1 MLISTLVS
9 TVAFFAIG
17 DVLVPGSPAPAFTV
31 DSFVRGPEAKTLELG
46 KVHVI
51 EFWAT
56 WCGPCVASM
65 PHLTELQKQNPDVQF
80 IGVAGFERGK
90 DAADGTKR
98 VDDFVKAK
106 GDAVGFA
113 IAFDGDGTMAKTW
126 MTAAKRNTI
135 PTSFVVGK
143 DGNIAFIGSPTAEL
157 DAAIAKAKK
166 ADAPANL
173 PATTNTAPAATSAV
187 PPKKTVEVTEEPTDE
202 TGSSTTTS
210 TSTETHSV
218 TKNGVSSNSIVTVE
232 TTVEVRGGRRKTT
245 VTRTEVVSNDGNQ
258 QPSGGVGA
266 SGSAG
271 AKSSSGA
278 SSGSSGSSKSSS
290 SSSNRP

>member
-1 MLISTLVS
+1 MFISTLVS
-9 TVAFFAIG
+9 TVAFLAIG

-31 DSFVRGPEAKTLELG
+31 DSFVRGPESKTLELG

-98 VDDFVKAK
+98 VGDFVKAK
-106 GDAVGFA
+106 GDAIGFA

-126 MTAAKRNTI
+126 MTAAKRNSI

-143 DGNIAFIGSPTAEL
+143 DGNIAFIGSPNAEL

-173 PATTNTAPAATSAV
+173 PATTNAAPAATSAV
-187 PPKKTVEVTEEPTDE
+187 APKKTVEVTEEATDE

-245 VTRTEVVSNDGNQ
+245 VTRTEMVLSDPNKPLDVT
-258 QPSGGVGA
+258 GA
-266 SGSAG
+266 SGAAG

-290 SSSNRP
+290 SSSSRP

>member
-17 DVLVPGSPAPAFTV
+17 DVLVPGSPAPALTV
-31 DSFVRGPEAKTLELG
+31 DSFVRGPESKTLELG

-173 PATTNTAPAATSAV
+173 PATTNAAPVVTAVV

-202 TGSSTTTS
+202 TGTSTTTS

-218 TKNGVSSNSIVTVE
+218 TKNGVSSNSVVTVE
-232 TTVEVRGGRRKTT
+232 TTVEVRDGRRKTT
-245 VTRTEVVSNDGNQ
+245 VTRTEMVLSKPNK
-258 QPSGGVGA
+258 PLGVTGA
-266 SGSAG
+266 SGAVG
-271 AKSSSGA
+271 AKSSSGS
-278 SSGSSGSSKSSS
+278 SSGSSGSSSSQ
-290 SSSNRP
+290 P

>member
-173 PATTNTAPAATSAV
+173 PATTNAAPVATAVV

-202 TGSSTTTS
+202 TGTSTTTS

-218 TKNGVSSNSIVTVE
+218 TKNGVSSNSVVTVE
-232 TTVEVRGGRRKTT
+232 TTVEVRDGRRKTT
-245 VTRTEVVSNDGNQ
+245 VTRTEMVLSKPNK
-258 QPSGGVGA
+258 PLGVTGA
-266 SGSAG
+266 SGAVG
-271 AKSSSGA
+271 AKSSSGS
-278 SSGSSGSSKSSS
+278 SSGSSGSSSSQ
-290 SSSNRP
+290 P

>member
-166 ADAPANL
+166 ADAPATL
-173 PATTNTAPAATSAV
+173 PATTNAAPAATSAV

-210 TSTETHSV
+210 TSTETYSV
-218 TKNGVSSNSIVTVE
+218 TKNGVSSNSVVTVE
-232 TTVEVRGGRRKTT
+232 TTVEVRDGRRKTT
-245 VTRTEVVSNDGNQ
+245 VTRTEMVLSEPNK
-258 QPSGGVGA
+258 PLGVTGA
-266 SGSAG
+266 SGAAG
-271 AKSSSGA
+271 AKSSSGS
-278 SSGSSGSSKSSS
+278 SSGSAGSSS
-290 SSSNRP
+290 SRP

>member
-65 PHLTELQKQNPDVQF
+65 PHLTELQKQHPDVQF

-98 VDDFVKAK
+98 VEDFVKAK

-126 MTAAKRNTI
+126 MTAAKRNSI

-143 DGNIAFIGSPTAEL
+143 DGNISFIGSPNADL

-166 ADAPANL
+166 ADAPATQ
-173 PATTNTAPAATSAV
+173 PATTNAAPAATSAV

-210 TSTETHSV
+210 TTTETHSV
-218 TKNGVSSNSIVTVE
+218 TKNGVSSNSVVTVE
-232 TTVEVRGGRRKTT
+232 TTVEVRDGRRKTT
-245 VTRTEVVSNDGNQ
+245 VTRTEMVLSEPNK
-258 QPSGGVGA
+258 PLGVTGA
-266 SGSAG
+266 SGAAG
-271 AKSSSGA
+271 AKSSSGS
-278 SSGSSGSSKSSS
+278 SSGSSGSSGSK
-290 SSSNRP
+290 P

>member
-1 MLISTLVS
+1 MLISTLLS

-65 PHLTELQKQNPDVQF
+65 PHLTELQKQHPDVQF

-98 VDDFVKAK
+98 VEDFVKAK

-126 MTAAKRNTI
+126 MTAAKRNSI

-143 DGNIAFIGSPTAEL
+143 DGNISFIGSPNADL

-166 ADAPANL
+166 ADAPATL
-173 PATTNTAPAATSAV
+173 PATTNAAPAATSAV

-218 TKNGVSSNSIVTVE
+218 TKNGVSSNSVVTVE
-232 TTVEVRGGRRKTT
+232 TTVEVRDGRRKTT
-245 VTRTEVVSNDGNQ
+245 VTRTEMVLSEPNK
-258 QPSGGVGA
+258 PLGVTGA
-266 SGSAG
+266 SGAAG
-271 AKSSSGA
+271 AKSSSGS
-278 SSGSSGSSKSSS
+278 SSGSSGSSSSK
-290 SSSNRP
+290 P

>member
-173 PATTNTAPAATSAV
+173 PATTNAAPVVTAVV

-202 TGSSTTTS
+202 TGTSTTTS

-218 TKNGVSSNSIVTVE
+218 TKNGVSSNSVVTVE
-232 TTVEVRGGRRKTT
+232 TTVEVRDGRRKTT
-245 VTRTEVVSNDGNQ
+245 VTRTEMVLSEPNK
-258 QPSGGVGA
+258 PLGVTGA
-266 SGSAG
+266 SGAVG
-271 AKSSSGA
+271 AKSSSGS
-278 SSGSSGSSKSSS
+278 SSGSSGSSSSQ
-290 SSSNRP
+290 P

>member
-9 TVAFFAIG
+9 TVAFLAIG

-31 DSFVRGPEAKTLELG
+31 DSFVRGPESKTLELG

-106 GDAVGFA
+106 GDAIGFA

-143 DGNIAFIGSPTAEL
+143 DGNIAFIGSPNAEL

-173 PATTNTAPAATSAV
+173 PATTNAAPAATSAV

-202 TGSSTTTS
+202 TGTSTTTS

-218 TKNGVSSNSIVTVE
+218 TKNGVSSNSVVTVE

-245 VTRTEVVSNDGNQ
+245 VTRTEMVLSDPNKPLDVT
-258 QPSGGVGA
+258 GA
-266 SGSAG
+266 SGAAG
-271 AKSSSGA
+271 AKSSSG
-278 SSGSSGSSKSSS
+278 SSSGSAGSSGSK
-290 SSSNRP
+290 P

>member
-1 MLISTLVS
+1 MLISTLLS

-98 VDDFVKAK
+98 VDEFVKAK
-106 GDAVGFA
+106 GDAIGFA

-143 DGNIAFIGSPTAEL
+143 DGNVAFIGSPNADL

-166 ADAPANL
+166 ADAPATL
-173 PATTNTAPAATSAV
+173 PATTNAAPAATSAV

-210 TSTETHSV
+210 TSTETYSV
-218 TKNGVSSNSIVTVE
+218 TKNGVSSNSVVTVE
-232 TTVEVRGGRRKTT
+232 TTVEVRDGRRKTT
-245 VTRTEVVSNDGNQ
+245 VTRTEMVLSEPNK
-258 QPSGGVGA
+258 PLGVTGA
-266 SGSAG
+266 SGAAG
-271 AKSSSGA
+271 AKSSSGS
-278 SSGSSGSSKSSS
+278 SSGSAGSSS
-290 SSSNRP
+290 SRP

>member
-65 PHLTELQKQNPDVQF
+65 PHLTELQKQHPDVQF

-98 VDDFVKAK
+98 VEDFVKAK

-126 MTAAKRNTI
+126 MTAAKRNSI

-143 DGNIAFIGSPTAEL
+143 DGNISFIGSPNADL

-166 ADAPANL
+166 ADAPATQ
-173 PATTNTAPAATSAV
+173 PATTNAAPAATSAV

-218 TKNGVSSNSIVTVE
+218 TKNGVSSNSVVTVE
-232 TTVEVRGGRRKTT
+232 TTVEVRDGRRKTT
-245 VTRTEVVSNDGNQ
+245 VTRTEMVLSEPNK
-258 QPSGGVGA
+258 PLGVTGA
-266 SGSAG
+266 SGAAG
-271 AKSSSGA
+271 AKSSSGS
-278 SSGSSGSSKSSS
+278 SSGSSGSSSS
-290 SSSNRP
+290 RP

>member
-1 MLISTLVS
+1 MLISTLAS

-31 DSFVRGPEAKTLELG
+31 DSFVRGPESKTLELG

-126 MTAAKRNTI
+126 MTAAKRNSI
-135 PTSFVVGK
+135 PTSFVIGR
-143 DGNIAFIGSPTAEL
+143 DGNIAFIGSPNAEL

-173 PATTNTAPAATSAV
+173 SATTNAAPAATLV
-187 PPKKTVEVTEEPTDE
+187 VLPKKTVEVTEEPTDE
-202 TGSSTTTS
+202 TGTSTTTS
-210 TSTETHSV
+210 TATETHSV
-218 TKNGVSSNSIVTVE
+218 TKNGVSSNSVVTVE
-232 TTVEVRGGRRKTT
+232 TTVEVGNGRRKTT
-245 VTRTEVVSNDGNQ
+245 VTRTEMVLSEPNK
-258 QPSGGVGA
+258 PLGVTGA
-266 SGSAG
+266 SGAAG
-271 AKSSSGA
+271 AKSSSGS
-278 SSGSSGSSKSSS
+278 SSGSSGSSSS
-290 SSSNRP
+290 RP

>member
-31 DSFVRGPEAKTLELG
+31 DSFVRGPESKTLELG

-106 GDAVGFA
+106 GDAIGFA

-126 MTAAKRNTI
+126 MTAAKRNSI

-143 DGNIAFIGSPTAEL
+143 DGNIAFIGSPNADL

-173 PATTNTAPAATSAV
+173 PATTNAAAAATSAV
-187 PPKKTVEVTEEPTDE
+187 APKKTVEVTEEPTDE
-202 TGSSTTTS
+202 TGTSTTTS
-210 TSTETHSV
+210 TSIETHSV
-218 TKNGVSSNSIVTVE
+218 TKNGVSSNSVVTVE

-245 VTRTEVVSNDGNQ
+245 VTRTEMVLSDPNKPLDVTGT
-258 QPSGGVGA
+258 SGA
-266 SGSAG
+266 AG
-271 AKSSSGA
+271 AKSSSGS
-278 SSGSSGSSKSSS
+278 SSGSSGSSSS
-290 SSSNRP
+290 RP

>member
-1 MLISTLVS
+1 MLISTLLS

-98 VDDFVKAK
+98 VDEFVKAK
-106 GDAVGFA
+106 GDAIGFA

-143 DGNIAFIGSPTAEL
+143 DGNVAFIGSPNADL

-166 ADAPANL
+166 ADAPATQ
-173 PATTNTAPAATSAV
+173 PATTNAAPAATSAV

-210 TSTETHSV
+210 TSTETYSV
-218 TKNGVSSNSIVTVE
+218 TKNGVSSNSVVTVE
-232 TTVEVRGGRRKTT
+232 TTVEVRDGRRKTT
-245 VTRTEVVSNDGNQ
+245 VTRTEMVLSEPNK
-258 QPSGGVGA
+258 PLGVTGA
-266 SGSAG
+266 SGAAG
-271 AKSSSGA
+271 AKSSSGS
-278 SSGSSGSSKSSS
+278 SSGSAGSSS
-290 SSSNRP
+290 SRP

>member
-1 MLISTLVS
+1 
-9 TVAFFAIG
+9 
-17 DVLVPGSPAPAFTV
+17 V
-31 DSFVRGPEAKTLELG
+31 DSFVRGPETKTLELG

-106 GDAVGFA
+106 GDAIGFA

-126 MTAAKRNTI
+126 MTAAKRNSI

-143 DGNIAFIGSPTAEL
+143 DGNIAFIGSPNSEL

-173 PATTNTAPAATSAV
+173 PATTNAAPAASSAV
-187 PPKKTVEVTEEPTDE
+187 PPKKTVEVTEEATDE
-202 TGSSTTTS
+202 TGTSTTTS

-218 TKNGVSSNSIVTVE
+218 TKNGVSSNSVVTVE

-245 VTRTEVVSNDGNQ
+245 VTRTEMVLSDPNK
-258 QPSGGVGA
+258 PLGVTGA
-266 SGSAG
+266 SGAAG
-271 AKSSSGA
+271 AKSSSGS
-278 SSGSSGSSKSSS
+278 SSGSSGSSSSQ
-290 SSSNRP
+290 P

>member
-1 MLISTLVS
+1 
-9 TVAFFAIG
+9 
-17 DVLVPGSPAPAFTV
+17 
-31 DSFVRGPEAKTLELG
+31 
-46 KVHVI
+46 
-51 EFWAT
+51 
-56 WCGPCVASM
+56 M
-65 PHLTELQKQNPDVQF
+65 PHLTELQKQHPDVQF

-157 DAAIAKAKK
+157 DAAITKAKK
-166 ADAPANL
+166 ADAPANP
-173 PATTNTAPAATSAV
+173 PATTNAAPVATSAV
-187 PPKKTVEVTEEPTDE
+187 APKKTVEVTEEPTDE

-232 TTVEVRGGRRKTT
+232 TTVEVRDGRRKTT
-245 VTRTEVVSNDGNQ
+245 VTRTEVVSNAANN

-278 SSGSSGSSKSSS
+278 SSGSSESSKSSS
-290 SSSNRP
+290 SSSSRP

>member
-9 TVAFFAIG
+9 TVAFFAIS
-17 DVLVPGSPAPAFTV
+17 DVLVPGSPAPALTV
-31 DSFVRGPEAKTLELG
+31 DSFVRGPDSKTLELG

-80 IGVAGFERGK
+80 IGVAGFERDK
-90 DAADGTKR
+90 DAAAGTKR

-106 GDAVGFA
+106 GDAIGFA

-126 MTAAKRNTI
+126 MTAAKRNSI

-143 DGNIAFIGSPTAEL
+143 DGNIAFIGSPNTEL

-173 PATTNTAPAATSAV
+173 PATTNVAPVATSAV
-187 PPKKTVEVTEEPTDE
+187 APKKTVEVTEEPTDE

-218 TKNGVSSNSIVTVE
+218 TKNGVSSNSVVTVE

-245 VTRTEVVSNDGNQ
+245 VTRTEMVLSDPNKPLDVT
-258 QPSGGVGA
+258 GA
-266 SGSAG
+266 SGAAV

-290 SSSNRP
+290 SSSSRP

>member
-65 PHLTELQKQNPDVQF
+65 PHLTELQKQHPDVQF

-98 VDDFVKAK
+98 VEDFVKAK

-126 MTAAKRNTI
+126 MTAAKRNSI

-143 DGNIAFIGSPTAEL
+143 DGNISFIGSPNADL

-166 ADAPANL
+166 ADAPATQ
-173 PATTNTAPAATSAV
+173 PATTNAAPAATSAV

-218 TKNGVSSNSIVTVE
+218 TKNGVSSNSVVTVE
-232 TTVEVRGGRRKTT
+232 TTVEVRDGRRKTT
-245 VTRTEVVSNDGNQ
+245 VTRTEMVLSEPNK
-258 QPSGGVGA
+258 PLGVTGA
-266 SGSAG
+266 SGAAG
-271 AKSSSGA
+271 AKSSSGS
-278 SSGSSGSSKSSS
+278 SSGSSGSSGSK
-290 SSSNRP
+290 P

>member
-31 DSFVRGPEAKTLELG
+31 DSFVRGPESKTLELG

-106 GDAVGFA
+106 GDAIGFA

-126 MTAAKRNTI
+126 MTAAKRNSI

-143 DGNIAFIGSPTAEL
+143 DGNIAFIGSPNAEL

-173 PATTNTAPAATSAV
+173 PATTNAAPVATSAV
-187 PPKKTVEVTEEPTDE
+187 APKKTVEVTEEPTDE

-218 TKNGVSSNSIVTVE
+218 TKNGVSSNSVVTVE

-245 VTRTEVVSNDGNQ
+245 VTRTEMVLSDPNKPLDVT
-258 QPSGGVGA
+258 GA
-266 SGSAG
+266 SGAAG

-278 SSGSSGSSKSSS
+278 SSGLSGSSKSSS
-290 SSSNRP
+290 SSSSRP

>member
-1 MLISTLVS
+1 MLISTLLS

-98 VDDFVKAK
+98 VDEFVKAK
-106 GDAVGFA
+106 GDAIGFA

-143 DGNIAFIGSPTAEL
+143 DGNVALIGSPNADL

-166 ADAPANL
+166 ADAPATL
-173 PATTNTAPAATSAV
+173 PATTNAAPAATSAV

-210 TSTETHSV
+210 TSTETYSV
-218 TKNGVSSNSIVTVE
+218 TKNGVSSNSVVTVE
-232 TTVEVRGGRRKTT
+232 TTVEVRDGRRKTT
-245 VTRTEVVSNDGNQ
+245 VTRTEMVLSEPNK
-258 QPSGGVGA
+258 PLGVTGA
-266 SGSAG
+266 SGAAG
-271 AKSSSGA
+271 AKSSSGS
-278 SSGSSGSSKSSS
+278 SSGSAGSSS
-290 SSSNRP
+290 SRP

>member
-106 GDAVGFA
+106 GDAIGFA

-126 MTAAKRNTI
+126 MTAAKRNSI

-143 DGNIAFIGSPTAEL
+143 DGNIAFIGSPNAEL
-157 DAAIAKAKK
+157 DAAVAKAKK
-166 ADAPANL
+166 ADPPATR
-173 PATTNTAPAATSAV
+173 PATTNAAPAATSAV

-218 TKNGVSSNSIVTVE
+218 TKNGVSSNSVVTVE
-232 TTVEVRGGRRKTT
+232 TTVEVRDGRRKTT
-245 VTRTEVVSNDGNQ
+245 VTRTEMVLSEPNK
-258 QPSGGVGA
+258 PLGVTGA
-266 SGSAG
+266 SGAVG
-271 AKSSSGA
+271 AKSSSGS
-278 SSGSSGSSKSSS
+278 SSGSSGSSSS
-290 SSSNRP
+290 RP

>member
-31 DSFVRGPEAKTLELG
+31 DSFVRGPESKTLELG

-90 DAADGTKR
+90 DVADGTKR

-106 GDAVGFA
+106 GDAIGFA

-126 MTAAKRNTI
+126 MTAAKRNSI

-143 DGNIAFIGSPTAEL
+143 DGNIAFIGSPNAEL
-157 DAAIAKAKK
+157 DAAVAKAKK
-166 ADAPANL
+166 ADPPATR
-173 PATTNTAPAATSAV
+173 PATTNAAPAATSAV

-218 TKNGVSSNSIVTVE
+218 TKNGVSSNSVVTVE
-232 TTVEVRGGRRKTT
+232 TTVEVRDGRRKTT
-245 VTRTEVVSNDGNQ
+245 VTRTEMVLSEPNK
-258 QPSGGVGA
+258 PLGVTGA
-266 SGSAG
+266 SGAAG
-271 AKSSSGA
+271 AKSSSGS
-278 SSGSSGSSKSSS
+278 SSGSSGSSSSK
-290 SSSNRP
+290 P

>member
-56 WCGPCVASM
+56 WCGLCVASM

-157 DAAIAKAKK
+157 DAAIAQAKK

-173 PATTNTAPAATSAV
+173 PATTNAAPVATAVV

-202 TGSSTTTS
+202 TGTSTTTS

-218 TKNGVSSNSIVTVE
+218 TKNGVSSNSVVTVE
-232 TTVEVRGGRRKTT
+232 TTVEVRDGRRKTT
-245 VTRTEVVSNDGNQ
+245 VTRTEMVLSEPNK
-258 QPSGGVGA
+258 PLGVTGA
-266 SGSAG
+266 SGAVG
-271 AKSSSGA
+271 AKSSSGS
-278 SSGSSGSSKSSS
+278 SSGSSGSSSSQ
-290 SSSNRP
+290 P

>member
-56 WCGPCVASM
+56 WCGLCVASM

-173 PATTNTAPAATSAV
+173 PATTNAAPVATAVV

-202 TGSSTTTS
+202 TGTSTTTS

-218 TKNGVSSNSIVTVE
+218 TKNGVSSNSVVTVE
-232 TTVEVRGGRRKTT
+232 TTVEVRDGRRKTT
-245 VTRTEVVSNDGNQ
+245 VTRTEMVLSEPNK
-258 QPSGGVGA
+258 PLGVTGA
-266 SGSAG
+266 SGAVG
-271 AKSSSGA
+271 AKSSSGS
-278 SSGSSGSSKSSS
+278 SSGSSGSSSSQ
-290 SSSNRP
+290 P

>member
-9 TVAFFAIG
+9 TVAFLAIG

-31 DSFVRGPEAKTLELG
+31 DSFVRGPESKTLELG

-106 GDAVGFA
+106 GDAIGFA

-126 MTAAKRNTI
+126 MTAAKRNSI

-143 DGNIAFIGSPTAEL
+143 DGNIAFIGSPNAEL

-173 PATTNTAPAATSAV
+173 PATTNAAPVATSAV
-187 PPKKTVEVTEEPTDE
+187 APKKTVEVTEEPTDE

-218 TKNGVSSNSIVTVE
+218 TKNGVSSNSVVTVE

-245 VTRTEVVSNDGNQ
+245 VTRTEMVLSDPNKPLDVT
-258 QPSGGVGA
+258 GA
-266 SGSAG
+266 SGAAG

-290 SSSNRP
+290 SSSSRP

>member
-31 DSFVRGPEAKTLELG
+31 DSFVRGPESKTLELG

-56 WCGPCVASM
+56 WCRPCVASM

-90 DAADGTKR
+90 DVADGTKR

-106 GDAVGFA
+106 GDAIGFA

-126 MTAAKRNTI
+126 MTAAKRNSI

-143 DGNIAFIGSPTAEL
+143 DGNIAFIGSPNAEL
-157 DAAIAKAKK
+157 DAAVAKAKK
-166 ADAPANL
+166 ADPPATR
-173 PATTNTAPAATSAV
+173 PATTNAAPAATSAV

-218 TKNGVSSNSIVTVE
+218 TKNGVSSNSVVTVE
-232 TTVEVRGGRRKTT
+232 TTVEVRDGRRKTT
-245 VTRTEVVSNDGNQ
+245 VTRTEMVLSEPNK
-258 QPSGGVGA
+258 PLGVTGA
-266 SGSAG
+266 SGAAG
-271 AKSSSGA
+271 AKSSSGS
-278 SSGSSGSSKSSS
+278 SSGSSGSSSS
-290 SSSNRP
+290 RP

>member
-173 PATTNTAPAATSAV
+173 PATTNAAPVVTAVV

-202 TGSSTTTS
+202 TGTSTTTS

-218 TKNGVSSNSIVTVE
+218 IKNGVSSNSVVTVE
-232 TTVEVRGGRRKTT
+232 TTVEVRDGRRKTT
-245 VTRTEVVSNDGNQ
+245 VTRTEMVLSEPNK
-258 QPSGGVGA
+258 PLGVTGA
-266 SGSAG
+266 SGAVG
-271 AKSSSGA
+271 AKSSSGS
-278 SSGSSGSSKSSS
+278 SSGSSGSPSS
-290 SSSNRP
+290 RP

>member
-1 MLISTLVS
+1 
-9 TVAFFAIG
+9 
-17 DVLVPGSPAPAFTV
+17 
-31 DSFVRGPEAKTLELG
+31 
-46 KVHVI
+46 
-51 EFWAT
+51 
-56 WCGPCVASM
+56 
-65 PHLTELQKQNPDVQF
+65 
-80 IGVAGFERGK
+80 
-90 DAADGTKR
+90 
-98 VDDFVKAK
+98 
-106 GDAVGFA
+106 
-113 IAFDGDGTMAKTW
+113 

-173 PATTNTAPAATSAV
+173 PSTTNSTPAATSAV
-187 PPKKTVEVTEEPTDE
+187 GPKKTVEVTEEPTDE

-218 TKNGVSSNSIVTVE
+218 TKNGVSSNSVVTVE

-245 VTRTEVVSNDGNQ
+245 VTRTEVMSNDANQ
-258 QPSGGVGA
+258 QPSGGAGA

-290 SSSNRP
+290 SSNSRP

>member
-1 MLISTLVS
+1 MLISTLLS

-98 VDDFVKAK
+98 VDEFVKAK
-106 GDAVGFA
+106 GDAIGFA

-126 MTAAKRNTI
+126 MTAAKRNSI

-143 DGNIAFIGSPTAEL
+143 DGNIAFIGSPNADL

-166 ADAPANL
+166 ADAPATL
-173 PATTNTAPAATSAV
+173 PATTNAAAAATSAV
-187 PPKKTVEVTEEPTDE
+187 APKKTVEVTEEPTDE
-202 TGSSTTTS
+202 TGTSTTTS
-210 TSTETHSV
+210 TSIETHSV
-218 TKNGVSSNSIVTVE
+218 TKNGVSSNSVVTVE

-245 VTRTEVVSNDGNQ
+245 VTRTEMVLSDPNKPLDVTGT
-258 QPSGGVGA
+258 SGA
-266 SGSAG
+266 AG
-271 AKSSSGA
+271 AKSSSGS
-278 SSGSSGSSKSSS
+278 SSGSSGSSSS
-290 SSSNRP
+290 RP

>member
-31 DSFVRGPEAKTLELG
+31 DSFVRGPESKTLELG

-98 VDDFVKAK
+98 VEDFVKAK

-126 MTAAKRNTI
+126 MTAAKRNSI

-143 DGNIAFIGSPTAEL
+143 DGNIAFIGSPNAEL

-166 ADAPANL
+166 ADAPANP
-173 PATTNTAPAATSAV
+173 PANTNAAPAATAAV
-187 PPKKTVEVTEEPTDE
+187 PPKKTVEVTEEATDE
-202 TGSSTTTS
+202 TGTSTTTS

-218 TKNGVSSNSIVTVE
+218 TKNGVSSNSVVTVE
-232 TTVEVRGGRRKTT
+232 TTVEVRDGRRKTT
-245 VTRTEVVSNDGNQ
+245 VTRTEMVLSEPNK
-258 QPSGGVGA
+258 PLGVTGA
-266 SGSAG
+266 SGAAG
-271 AKSSSGA
+271 AKSSSGS
-278 SSGSSGSSKSSS
+278 SSGSSGSSSSK
-290 SSSNRP
+290 P

>member
-17 DVLVPGSPAPAFTV
+17 DVLVPGSPAPALTV
-31 DSFVRGPEAKTLELG
+31 DSFVRGPESKTLELG

-65 PHLTELQKQNPDVQF
+65 PHLTELQKQNPGVQF

-106 GDAVGFA
+106 GDAIGFA

-143 DGNIAFIGSPTAEL
+143 DGNIAFIGSPNAEL

-166 ADAPANL
+166 ADAPANP
-173 PATTNTAPAATSAV
+173 PATTNAAPVATSAV
-187 PPKKTVEVTEEPTDE
+187 APKKTVEVTEEPTDE

-218 TKNGVSSNSIVTVE
+218 TKNGVSSNSVVTVE

-245 VTRTEVVSNDGNQ
+245 VTRTEMVISDPNKPLDVT
-258 QPSGGVGA
+258 GA
-266 SGSAG
+266 SGAAG

-290 SSSNRP
+290 SSSSRP

>member
-1 MLISTLVS
+1 MLISTLLS

-98 VDDFVKAK
+98 VDEFVKAK
-106 GDAVGFA
+106 GDAIGFA

-143 DGNIAFIGSPTAEL
+143 DGNVAFIGSPNADL

-166 ADAPANL
+166 ADAPATL
-173 PATTNTAPAATSAV
+173 PATTNAAPAATSAV

-218 TKNGVSSNSIVTVE
+218 TKNGVSSNSVVTVE
-232 TTVEVRGGRRKTT
+232 TTVEVRDGRRKTT
-245 VTRTEVVSNDGNQ
+245 VTRTEMVLSEPNK
-258 QPSGGVGA
+258 PLGVTGA
-266 SGSAG
+266 SGAAG
-271 AKSSSGA
+271 AKSSSGS
-278 SSGSSGSSKSSS
+278 SSGSAGSSS
-290 SSSNRP
+290 SRP

>member
-1 MLISTLVS
+1 MLISTFLS

-98 VDDFVKAK
+98 VDEFVKAK
-106 GDAVGFA
+106 GDAIGFA

-143 DGNIAFIGSPTAEL
+143 DGNVAFIGSPNADL

-166 ADAPANL
+166 ADAPVTQ
-173 PATTNTAPAATSAV
+173 PATTNAAPAATSAV

-218 TKNGVSSNSIVTVE
+218 TKNGVSSNSVVTVE
-232 TTVEVRGGRRKTT
+232 TTVEVRDGRRKTT
-245 VTRTEVVSNDGNQ
+245 VTRTEMVLSEPNK
-258 QPSGGVGA
+258 PLGVTGA
-266 SGSAG
+266 SGAAG
-271 AKSSSGA
+271 AKSSSGS
-278 SSGSSGSSKSSS
+278 SSGSSGSSSS
-290 SSSNRP
+290 RP